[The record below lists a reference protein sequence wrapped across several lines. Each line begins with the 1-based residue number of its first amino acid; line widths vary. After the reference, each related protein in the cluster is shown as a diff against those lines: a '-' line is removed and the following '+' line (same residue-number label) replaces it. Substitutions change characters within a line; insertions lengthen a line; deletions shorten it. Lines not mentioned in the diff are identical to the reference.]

1 MGAGPYAGRPTGEP
15 KGTRLAA
22 AKLKCKPFAALIR
35 RAVNEVDGMPMERK
49 SYASLLASA
58 VVLGMAGAASDCRAA
73 VDWGAAGSN
82 WNVMLWTDA
91 LTVSIDTTSITP
103 HATRVVAHVMWD
115 YFQARTAGTA
125 AAAPYKSMMGV
136 LVFDCA
142 TLRFGGAGSVFYSGD
157 GGDGDPVAQYSID
170 PDSAALSASEPGT
183 IGSDLAAYVCAHAQS
198 SKR

>member
-1 MGAGPYAGRPTGEP
+1 M
-15 KGTRLAA
+15 
-22 AKLKCKPFAALIR
+22 
-35 RAVNEVDGMPMERK
+35 VRK
-49 SYASLLASA
+49 FYASLFASA
-58 VVLGMAGAASDCRAA
+58 VILGVAGAGTDSRAA
-73 VDWGAAGSN
+73 VGRVTGSN
-82 WNVMLWTDA
+82 WDVMMWTEA
-91 LTVSIDTTSITP
+91 LTVSIDTASIAP

-115 YFQARTAGTA
+115 YFEARAAGAA

-157 GGDGDPVAQYSID
+157 GGDGESVGRYSID

-183 IGSDLAAYVCAHAQS
+183 VSRELAVYVCTRAPS